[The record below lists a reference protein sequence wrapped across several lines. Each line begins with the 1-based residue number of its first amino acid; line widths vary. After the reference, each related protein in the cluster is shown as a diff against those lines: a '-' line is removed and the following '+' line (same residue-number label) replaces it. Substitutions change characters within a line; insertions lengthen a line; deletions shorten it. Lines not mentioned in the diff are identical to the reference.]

1 MSKTNDEYP
10 SAGLLAELRRLRHE
24 PDNIKRSQG
33 AWRILFRASAN
44 SDFPVVRD
52 FALES
57 GLAAGCE
64 PDTGRGTK
72 NPTWVNP
79 IDGSEMVWIP
89 PGPFVVGPRK
99 ERAECPGFSLARFP
113 VTNAQFKR
121 FLDETGYAPSEEH
134 PDPELFLS
142 HWRSGRIPPDV
153 EQHPVVFV
161 SFFDAL
167 AYCDWAGMTLPT
179 EWLWE
184 KAARGVEGQA
194 YPWGDQPPDARTKL
208 AQVRAAATCPVGAFP
223 RTRTPYGCEDLIGN
237 VSEWCQTT
245 AKKDYGRSPGP
256 GPSSPFSPKDM
267 GRLVA
272 VRGSCFLRS
281 DGKRMVS
288 CHRRQLSVIRRN
300 HWVGCRPAS
309 FLGCRPS

>member
-1 MSKTNDEYP
+1 MNKTNDDYP
-10 SAGLLAELRRLRHE
+10 SARSLAELQRLQHE
-24 PDNIKRSQG
+24 PDKDSR
-33 AWRILFRASAN
+33 AREVWRVLFNASPN

-52 FALES
+52 FALEA
-57 GLAAGCE
+57 GLVTGCD
-64 PDTGRGTK
+64 PDTGREAK
-72 NPTWVNP
+72 NLTWVNP

-89 PGPFVVGPRK
+89 PGPFAVGPKK

-113 VTNAQFKR
+113 VTNAQFQR
-121 FLDETGYAPSEEH
+121 FLNETEYTPPQED

-142 HWRSGRIPPDV
+142 HWRNGRIPAGM
-153 EQHPVVFV
+153 ETHPVVFV
-161 SFFDAL
+161 SFFDAE

-184 KAARGVEGQA
+184 KAARGPEGRD
-194 YPWGDQPPDARTKL
+194 YPWGDQLPDAKNKL
-208 AQVRAAATCPVGAFP
+208 AHVNARTTCPVGSFS

-245 AKKDYGRSPGP
+245 AKKDYGQFPAPGP
-256 GPSSPFSPKDM
+256 RPSISWKDRK
-267 GRLVA
+267 RLLV

-281 DGKRMVS
+281 AGNRMVS
-288 CHRRQLSVIRRN
+288 CHRRQLSAIRRN
-300 HWVGCRPAS
+300 YWVGFRPAS

>member
-10 SAGLLAELRRLRHE
+10 SAALLAELQRLQHE
-24 PDNIKRSQG
+24 PDNGKRSQS

-52 FALES
+52 FALEA
-57 GLAAGCE
+57 GLVAGCD
-64 PDTGRGTK
+64 PDTGREAKTF
-72 NPTWVNP
+72 TWTNP

-89 PGPFVVGPRK
+89 PGPFVVGPKK
-99 ERAECPGFSLARFP
+99 ERSECQGFSLARFP
-113 VTNAQFKR
+113 VTNTQFQR
-121 FLDETGYAPSEEH
+121 FLDETEYAPPEGH
-134 PDPELFLS
+134 PNPELFLS
-142 HWRSGRIPPDV
+142 HWTNGRIPPGM
-153 EQHPVVFV
+153 EKHPVVFV

-184 KAARGVEGQA
+184 KAARGSEGRD
-194 YPWGDQPPDARTKL
+194 YPWGDQPPDARNKL
-208 AQVRAAATCPVGAFP
+208 AQVNASTTCPVGNFP

-245 AKKDYGRSPGP
+245 AKKDYGRFPDL
-256 GPSSPFSPKDM
+256 GPSPSLSPKDTT
-267 GRLVA
+267 RLVV

-281 DGKRMVS
+281 TVKRMVS
-288 CHRRQLSVIRRN
+288 SHRRQLSMIRRN
-300 HWVGCRPAS
+300 HWVGFRPAS